1 MKSPLLAATRRVLTL
16 ASRVTRIIVLFAYF
30 FLLFFFMREKI
41 MLRAPVRRHTATF
54 LGYLDVPPS
63 AYSFR
68 RSIVNCLAIVMTQHS
83 TSAEDLASC
92 GDHLPKLRIFYFL
105 SCLRELII

>member
-1 MKSPLLAATRRVLTL
+1 
-16 ASRVTRIIVLFAYF
+16 
-30 FLLFFFMREKI
+30 MREKI
-41 MLRAPVRRHTATF
+41 MLRAPARRHTATF

-83 TSAEDLASC
+83 TSAEDLASS
-92 GDHLPKLRIFYFL
+92 GDHLPKLRIYFL